1 MGEGKEGRGEGCA
14 RANGDVLMEPMQP
27 KKCAHCGKIIQP
39 NHLGL
44 VVDCVW
50 RDGVDLCFECN
61 KKEANKKETK

>member
-1 MGEGKEGRGEGCA
+1 
-14 RANGDVLMEPMQP
+14 MEPMKP
-27 KKCAHCGKIIQP
+27 KKCAHCGKLIQP

-50 RDGVDLCFECN
+50 RDGIDLCFECN